1 MAKVLIVDDSKL
13 IRNIIKDEL
22 KKKGHQIVAE
32 ATNGKEAIEFFK
44 DKSPDL
50 ITMDITMD
58 EMDGLEAIK
67 EIYKI
72 DSKAKIIVVSA
83 LGQDELINSAID
95 MGVLDFIIKP
105 FEPERLI
112 NSVNKAL

>member
-22 KKKGHQIVAE
+22 EKKGHKIVAE
-32 ATNGKEAIEFFK
+32 ATNGKEAIEYFK
-44 DKSPDL
+44 EKNPDL

-58 EMDGLEAIK
+58 EMDGLEAIQ
-67 EIYKI
+67 EIFKLNK
-72 DSKAKIIVVSA
+72 KAKIIVVSA

-105 FEPERLI
+105 FEPGRLI
-112 NSVNKAL
+112 KSVNKAL